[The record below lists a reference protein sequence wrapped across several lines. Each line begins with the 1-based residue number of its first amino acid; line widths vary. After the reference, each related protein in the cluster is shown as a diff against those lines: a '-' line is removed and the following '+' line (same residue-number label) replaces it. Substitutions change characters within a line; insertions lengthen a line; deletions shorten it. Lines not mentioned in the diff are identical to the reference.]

1 MKSLRFF
8 LPVLLAAAWFNSAAA
23 AQTPTITSIKIQD
36 TGCVYTVGV
45 STTPCKMGPGNTLI
59 VNGTNFST
67 GGIVSTCDCAQIT
80 VPAGKWTATKITG
93 TVNWVYTNPSSGS
106 NGIQVET
113 SGGLWSSAVPY
124 TALGA
129 VITSIQVGSCTY
141 VPNVSSTQ
149 CVITAGTQFTINGS
163 YFGPGPVVSGPQV
176 TMCDCS
182 NPTINSWNPN
192 WATSPSPTG
201 NVITATAVVA
211 ECGNAITVWSD
222 GLNFLG
228 SNPVPYTTC

>member
-1 MKSLRFF
+1 
-8 LPVLLAAAWFNSAAA
+8 
-23 AQTPTITSIKIQD
+23 
-36 TGCVYTVGV
+36 
-45 STTPCKMGPGNTLI
+45 MGPGMTLV
-59 VNGTNFST
+59 VNGINFGRSS
-67 GGIVSTCDCAQIT
+67 GIVSTCDCGQIT
-80 VPAGKWTATKITG
+80 VPSGKWTPTKITG

-113 SGGLWSSAVPY
+113 AGGSWSTAVPY

-129 VITSIQVGSCTY
+129 VITSIQVGTCTY
-141 VPNVSSTQ
+141 TPGVSATQ

-163 YFGPGPVVSGPQV
+163 YFGPGPIVSGPQV
-176 TMCDCS
+176 TICDCS

-192 WATSPSPTG
+192 WTTSASATG
-201 NVITATAVVA
+201 NVIVATATAA
-211 ECGNAITVWSD
+211 ACGTSIIVWSD